1 MELLHSALLARQI
14 GSSRTLRKF
23 VNTAR
28 FNFIAVLTIQIR
40 RKYAAELTDLK
51 DPIVIAAYYNLGLF
65 YVARGEMLS
74 SRNYYLKV
82 QAHLFNNPP
91 SSNDAKWRLKNNN
104 VEGNEG
110 LIVDTR
116 QIGQWINLWL
126 SSVSP
131 ST

>member
-1 MELLHSALLARQI
+1 MELLHSALLVKQI
-14 GSSRTLRKF
+14 GSSLTLRKRIINMI
-23 VNTAR
+23 V
-28 FNFIAVLTIQIR
+28 VLTICIR
-40 RKYAAELTDLK
+40 RKYAAELTDLR

-91 SSNDAKWRLKNNN
+91 SNADAKWRLKNNN

>member
-1 MELLHSALLARQI
+1 MLTYTMLGHGAL
-14 GSSRTLRKF
+14 TLGAAGKADRF
-23 VNTAR
+23 VTHA
-28 FNFIAVLTIQIR
+28 A
-40 RKYAAELTDLK
+40 KYAAELTDLR

-91 SSNDAKWRLKNNN
+91 SNADAKWRFKNNN
-104 VEGNEG
+104 VEGYEG